1 MIRNAWKLFVDTIFN
16 CSKKMSKQDIDP
28 FYENY
33 DGCTTLYI
41 QDLKSNKRILRFN
54 DGSVYFESTSDWKYD
69 LIIEPP
75 LQNNY
80 SRKEKTLYTFPISS
94 SMNVVQEYLPDK
106 EVLNFELNISKG
118 QKICLEFCMD
128 EDIQE
133 LKETDVNTEAAEFR
147 YIL

>member
-54 DGSVYFESTSDWKYD
+54 DGSVI
-69 LIIEPP
+69 LNP
-75 LQNNY
+75 LQ
-80 SRKEKTLYTFPISS
+80 TG
-94 SMNVVQEYLPDK
+94 SM
-106 EVLNFELNISKG
+106 
-118 QKICLEFCMD
+118 
-128 EDIQE
+128 
-133 LKETDVNTEAAEFR
+133 
-147 YIL
+147 IL

>member
-1 MIRNAWKLFVDTIFN
+1 
-16 CSKKMSKQDIDP
+16 
-28 FYENY
+28 
-33 DGCTTLYI
+33 
-41 QDLKSNKRILRFN
+41 
-54 DGSVYFESTSDWKYD
+54 
-69 LIIEPP
+69 
-75 LQNNY
+75 
-80 SRKEKTLYTFPISS
+80 
-94 SMNVVQEYLPDK
+94 MNVVQEYLPDK